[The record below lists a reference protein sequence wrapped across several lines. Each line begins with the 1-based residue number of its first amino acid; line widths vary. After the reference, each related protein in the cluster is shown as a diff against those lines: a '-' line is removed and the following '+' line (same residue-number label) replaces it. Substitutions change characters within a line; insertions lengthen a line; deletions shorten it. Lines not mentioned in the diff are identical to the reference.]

1 MPLGG
6 YRGAEFRQKPKMM
19 AGHKESM
26 NNSKQYGL
34 CTTECNASKRSNIK
48 LQRNSYEALQS
59 KCTRLRML

>member
-26 NNSKQYGL
+26 NNSKQYKL
-34 CTTECNASKRSNIK
+34 CTTECNASKHLTLNYNEIHMKHYNLSA
-48 LQRNSYEALQS
+48 QG
-59 KCTRLRML
+59 